1 MSFSLVLFFLII
13 TPINI
18 LLGLYVAVQLGYGPP
33 RMRDIPPLLPKL
45 DFIADVLSSIR
56 FNFEFKQSPKPVR
69 EAEEEV
75 ESETISEE
83 KESSDNTEMME
94 QMLNSLAATDLNDL
108 LDDESDEIAQVS
120 PLEELFDDDLASL
133 LMSKGTEAWLA
144 NEKYVETSILKLN
157 SVMMKSG
164 KRAAELDAQLRG
176 LRGRA
181 DEASVKAGLRQLKE
195 DCENYLE
202 GQAEVTEEI
211 RKRVDEF
218 GELTYLAD
226 DIEMANMEQASAIE
240 TTISNLDHMDF
251 TSDPESG
258 LNRLLAELGH
268 LRIARHR
275 LRDQQE
281 RAFLTVTRY
290 EDRFDTINEQLFND
304 EMTGQRNRI
313 GVETV
318 LWNWW
323 QQNRH
328 QERQLAFALLDIAKC
343 GELNDEYGILVCD
356 KLLRYIGL
364 HIEKQLSAQD
374 MVGVLYGNCYL
385 VATVNVGLRKTTTA
399 IEKIRQDLERMS
411 FNHDG
416 DVIKTSVTCAVTEAL
431 PKHEDTDVYEIL
443 KKTMDAAKSAGRNHT
458 FLWDP
463 STLNPEP
470 ELVESPNL
478 GSEYVTVDLK
488 EAFQEDEVP
497 AEA

>member
-1 MSFSLVLFFLII
+1 MSFSLILFFLII

-18 LLGLYVAVQLGYGPP
+18 LLGLYIAVQLGYGPP
-33 RMRDIPPLLPKL
+33 RMRDIPALLPRL
-45 DFIADVLSSIR
+45 DFFVDLLKNFR
-56 FNFEFKQSPKPVR
+56 FNFEIKRSPKPVLD
-69 EAEEEV
+69 
-75 ESETISEE
+75 E
-83 KESSDNTEMME
+83 KESIDEEEKQKEEESDNTEMME

-144 NEKYVETSILKLN
+144 SEKYVETSILKLN
-157 SVMMKSG
+157 VVMMKSG
-164 KRAAELDAQLRG
+164 KRAAELDAQLRA

-181 DEASVKAGLRQLKE
+181 DASSVKAALRQLKE

-218 GELTYLAD
+218 GELAHLAD
-226 DIEMANMEQASAIE
+226 DIEMANMEQASQIE

-251 TSDPESG
+251 TSDPEDG
-258 LNRLLAELGH
+258 VNRLLSELGL

-290 EDRFDTINEQLFND
+290 EDRFDTVNEQLFND

-328 QERQLAFALLDIAKC
+328 QERQLAFALIDIAKF
-343 GELNDEYGILVCD
+343 GELNDEFGILVCD
-356 KLLRYIGL
+356 KFLRYLGL

-374 MVGVLYGNCYL
+374 MVGILYGNCFL
-385 VATVNVGLRKTTTA
+385 IATVNTGLRKTTTA
-399 IEKIRQDLERMS
+399 VEKMRQDLERMS
-411 FNHDG
+411 FNYDG
-416 DVIKTSVTCAVTEAL
+416 DVIKATATCAVTEAL
-431 PKHEDTDVYEIL
+431 PKHEDTDIYEIL
-443 KKTMDAAKSAGRNHT
+443 KTTLGAAKKAGRNHT
-458 FLWDP
+458 FLCDP
-463 STLNPEP
+463 SSLNPEP
-470 ELVESPNL
+470 EFVESPNL

-488 EAFQEDEVP
+488 SAFEDDEIPVEA
-497 AEA
+497 